1 MKDDISRILGHLVA
15 NEEIARMRNW
25 LLMLDT
31 ANLSEMATAINQ
43 LSDSIQRTNLH
54 SHESVGLYRLFLACL
69 YYELNEYQSAIP
81 RLQIAMQEIWGNPV
95 NKSLV
100 CWLLGLCYSN
110 AGDYPEAR
118 RFLQD
123 ALQILAVQTRHSSL
137 HADRERRTRQSIEQD
152 IQNALDRF
160 FNEPLFRTVRP
171 DPSQTTSGFPLQE
184 PHNSD
189 DEKGISISLNFPISV
204 NNENNP
210 VNNVSSS
217 SNPALKDERFAS
229 KEHLN
234 IPDSYESRTDQT
246 GFMVL
251 PTQPIYKQELR
262 AGKSGIPELE
272 VAPNHFAEITEV
284 RLNDAF
290 YSLHSIRSGKRINPE
305 SSASWGWMRVKG
317 NSMNAM
323 KGRVS
328 IEDGDFVLIKFDDD
342 GDEGDI
348 VVAYREIQNREEK
361 FAVVKRYK
369 RSKGLLVSE
378 SNLKGPE
385 YDPIDIKKDKVLI
398 RGVVYAVAKPVTK

>member
-1 MKDDISRILGHLVA
+1 MKDDISRILGHLVV
-15 NEEIARMRNW
+15 NEEIARIRNW
-25 LLMLDT
+25 LLLLDT
-31 ANLSEMATAINQ
+31 TNLPEMATAIKQ

-69 YYELNEYQSAIP
+69 YYELNEYQNAIP

-110 AGDYPEAR
+110 AGDFPEAR
-118 RFLQD
+118 LFLQD

-152 IQNALDRF
+152 IQNTLDRF

-171 DPSQTTSGFPLQE
+171 DPSQNASGFPLQD
-184 PHNSD
+184 PHDLD

-210 VNNVSSS
+210 FNNVSLP
-217 SNPALKDERFAS
+217 SNPAQNDDKIVS
-229 KEHLN
+229 KEHID
-234 IPDSYESRTDQT
+234 IPESIETRTDQT

-251 PTQPIYKQELR
+251 PTQPIYKQEIR

-272 VAPNHFAEITEV
+272 VTSNQFAEITEV
-284 RLNDAF
+284 RLNGVIC
-290 YSLHSIRSGKRINPE
+290 SLHPIRSGKRINPE
-305 SSASWGWMRVKG
+305 SSTSWGWMRVKG

-328 IEDGDFVLIKFDDD
+328 IEDGDFVLIKFSVHAE
-342 GDEGDI
+342 EGDI
-348 VVAYREIQNREEK
+348 VVAYREKQHSEEK
-361 FAVVKRYK
+361 FAVVKRYRK
-369 RSKGLLVSE
+369 SEGLLVSE

-385 YDPIDIKKDKVLI
+385 YGSIDIKNDKVLI
-398 RGVVYAVAKPVTK
+398 HGIVYAIAKPVTK